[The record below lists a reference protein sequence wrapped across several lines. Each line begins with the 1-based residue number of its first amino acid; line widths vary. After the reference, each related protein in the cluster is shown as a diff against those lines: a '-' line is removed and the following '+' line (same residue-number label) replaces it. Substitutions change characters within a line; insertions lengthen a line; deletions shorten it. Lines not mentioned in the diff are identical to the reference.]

1 MHALGHVTVVTV
13 SVPLTNGR
21 SNSTPA
27 PRSRSPAHT
36 SARSRQPF
44 PRPTAACIKSLFDTT
59 VHVQVQTERLANMQQ
74 QALAMQQRESVAEAL
89 LADPVLAIRMTIG
102 RVYPV
107 ALRSWDSVPMN

>member
-1 MHALGHVTVVTV
+1 
-13 SVPLTNGR
+13 
-21 SNSTPA
+21 
-27 PRSRSPAHT
+27 
-36 SARSRQPF
+36 
-44 PRPTAACIKSLFDTT
+44 
-59 VHVQVQTERLANMQQ
+59 MQQ